1 MKMLVWILLLANVL
15 VATYFLGSGYWPQ
28 AASEKVT
35 PMNVDRLSLRSQSA
49 PPASTPQENQ
59 RPAVPTATAIPATEA
74 LCLEWRGLNQE
85 EFARVREQLKGL
97 VGEQVMSFTEVP
109 LNTRRWVIFPPLPSA
124 QSAAAKLSELAAAGV
139 RDAFVVKDGPWKNAI
154 SLGLYAN
161 EEAAGRRVREVEAKG
176 VLGTRVEVLPRQ
188 GTDYYFVIRSEDP
201 DALKSLSE
209 IRQAYPNSQQSRVA
223 CPS

>member
-1 MKMLVWILLLANVL
+1 MKKLFWILVLANLL
-15 VATYFLGSGYWPQ
+15 VAAFFMGRAYWPQ
-28 AASEKVT
+28 ASSEKT
-35 PMNVDRLSLRSQSA
+35 IPLNVDRLSLRSQSA
-49 PPASTPQENQ
+49 PPAPKETP
-59 RPAVPTATAIPATEA
+59 PPSVPKTTSIPAAEA
-74 LCLEWRGLNQE
+74 LCLEWRGLNLE
-85 EFARVREQLKGL
+85 EFARVREQLKAL

-124 QSAAAKLSELAAAGV
+124 QSAEAKLRELAAAGV
-139 RDAFVVKDGPWKNAI
+139 QDAFVMKDGAWKNAI

-161 EEAAGRRVREVEAKG
+161 DEAAGRRVREVEAKG
-176 VLGTRVEVLPRQ
+176 VFGTRVESLPRQ
-188 GTDYYFVIRSEDP
+188 GTDFYFMIRSEDP

>member
-1 MKMLVWILLLANVL
+1 LKKLVWALLLANLL
-15 VATYFLGSGYWPQ
+15 VAAFFLGKAYWPQ
-28 AASEKVT
+28 AASDKT
-35 PMNVDRLSLRSQSA
+35 ASMNVDRLSLRSQSA
-49 PPASTPQENQ
+49 PPATKQAPPSPV
-59 RPAVPTATAIPATEA
+59 PAPVAEA
-74 LCLEWRGLNQE
+74 LCVEWRGLNPE
-85 EFARVREQLKGL
+85 EFARVREQLKAL

-109 LNTRRWVIFPPLPSA
+109 VNTRRWVIFPPLPSA
-124 QSAAAKLSELAAAGV
+124 QSAAAKLRELAAAGV
-139 RDAFVVKDGPWKNAI
+139 QDAFVVKNGDWQNAI

-161 EEAAGRRVREVEAKG
+161 DEAAGRRVREVEAKG
-176 VLGTRVEVLPRQ
+176 VFGTRVESLPRQ

>member
-1 MKMLVWILLLANVL
+1 MKKFVLILLLVNLL
-15 VATYFLGSGYWPQ
+15 VAVFFIGSAYWPQ
-28 AASEKVT
+28 SASEKT
-35 PMNVDRLSLRSQSA
+35 ASMSVDRLSLRSQSA
-49 PPASTPQENQ
+49 QLEAKETPPPTIPSP
-59 RPAVPTATAIPATEA
+59 VPVAEA
-74 LCLEWRGLNQE
+74 LCVEWRGLNPE
-85 EFARVREQLKGL
+85 EFARVREQLKAL

-124 QSAAAKLSELAAAGV
+124 QSAAAKLSELAAVGV
-139 RDAFVVKDGPWKNAI
+139 QDAFVVKNGDWQNAI

-161 EEAAGRRVREVEAKG
+161 DEAAGRRVREVEAKG
-176 VLGTRVEVLPRQ
+176 VLGTRVELVPRQ
-188 GTDYYFVIRSEDP
+188 GTEYYFVIRSEDP